1 MSVTVLAPGDTTE
14 AGCLMSM
21 ILQGPGDTSVCNT
34 KLYET
39 VTVLAPGDTTD
50 AEVPR

>member
-34 KLYET
+34 KLYK
-39 VTVLAPGDTTD
+39 TVLAPGDTTD